1 MSPSSQLLLQV
12 GSNSWSVLCMWP
24 YRTNSPLKVCHT
36 EDFLFFVRMKRMH
49 RMPTRKAHSWW
60 WDSHISPKNNKWL
73 ADNLEEMDKQVKDML
88 KLIEDEGD
96 SFAKKA
102 EMYYQRRP
110 LLVTHV
116 ENFYRMYRALAERY
130 DNVTGELRK
139 NMPSSLQSQGS
150 GISESDSEAQS
161 SSLSPQ
167 SSIEKKTSKRKDKK
181 GSDGS
186 SSSSSSE
193 SDSEVDEE
201 KQTNGNGISYALTER
216 INELEDELKEVTEK
230 LEALEEKNAR
240 CQCENLEEKLLVL
253 QSEIDSLQNDLEEKV
268 RSLESIKEI
277 SSEREDFEAAT
288 LESKNKISELEG
300 EMASAAKHYEAQ
312 LSYRDLEIE
321 KCKQELEQVSERY
334 SHDKFTLE
342 TEVIKLQE
350 AVQNFEQDLANVS
363 QEKSQLEAQVMEFE
377 QTSHSLDDSSAE
389 IVKLQKVIKDLQGRL
404 DNYSSEKRVL
414 EERAIEFEKVQ
425 RELEDSRAET
435 MELQNTIK
443 ELKADLDGAIQEKLM
458 LEGCVKDL
466 EQAVAC
472 NLEQFSL
479 EKSSLSAEILQ
490 LSKANASLSDKLTS
504 AEAQLK
510 QLQAEKG
517 EASAESEKLI
527 SELNQEIANLKSQLE
542 VLSSEKA
549 AVNNKVSSLLGDLTT
564 RDEKMKEM
572 GSHLN
577 QLHLEHV
584 KLTSEA
590 DAATKSVSD
599 LSARV
604 RELEEEVEKQK
615 LMIFDSAEGKR
626 EAIRQLCFSLEHYR
640 HGYQQLRQA
649 LQGHKRPMVM
659 TT

>member
-1 MSPSSQLLLQV
+1 MS
-12 GSNSWSVLCMWP
+12 
-24 YRTNSPLKVCHT
+24 
-36 EDFLFFVRMKRMH
+36 

-88 KLIEDEGD
+88 KLIEDDGD

-139 NMPSSLQSQGS
+139 NMPSTLESQGS

-161 SSLSPQ
+161 TSLSPE
-167 SSIEKKTSKRKDKK
+167 SSFEKKSSKQRNKK
-181 GSDGS
+181 GSGGS

-193 SDSEVDEE
+193 SDSENGEA
-201 KQTNGNGISYALTER
+201 KQKNGNGFSHALSGR
-216 INELEDELKEVTEK
+216 INELEDELKEAKEK
-230 LEALEEKNAR
+230 LEALEEKNVR
-240 CQCENLEEKLLVL
+240 CQCENLEEKLLVS
-253 QSEIDSLQNDLEEKV
+253 QSEINSLQKDLEEKV
-268 RSLESIKEI
+268 RSLETIKEI
-277 SSEREDFEAAT
+277 SIEREDFEAAA
-288 LESKNKISELEG
+288 LENKNKISELEG

-321 KCKQELEQVSERY
+321 KCKRELEQVSERY
-334 SHDKFTLE
+334 SHDKSTLE
-342 TEVIKLQE
+342 TEIRNLQE
-350 AVQNFEQDLANVS
+350 AVQNYEQDLANVS
-363 QEKSQLEAQVMEFE
+363 QEKLQLEAQVMELE

-389 IVKLQKVIKDLQGRL
+389 IVKLQKVIKDLQARL
-404 DNYSSEKRVL
+404 EDDSNEKRVL
-414 EERAIEFEKVQ
+414 EERVIEFEQVR

-435 MELQNTIK
+435 MELQTTIK
-443 ELKADLDGAIQEKLM
+443 RLKADLEGALEEKSV
-458 LEGCVKDL
+458 LEGCAKDL
-466 EQAVAC
+466 EQDIAH
-472 NLEQFSL
+472 NLEKFSL

-490 LSKANASLSDKLTS
+490 LSEANASLEDKLTS

-527 SELNQEIANLKSQLE
+527 SELNQDIVSLKTQLE
-542 VLSSEKA
+542 LLSSEKA
-549 AVNNKVSSLLGDLTT
+549 AVDNKVSSLLGDLTT
-564 RDEKMKEM
+564 RDGKMKEM
-572 GSHLN
+572 GGHLD

-584 KLTSEA
+584 KLIAEA
-590 DAATKSVSD
+590 DAARKSVSD

-615 LMIFDSAEGKR
+615 LMVFDSAEGKR

-640 HGYQQLRQA
+640 DGYQHLRQV

-659 TT
+659 AT

>member
-1 MSPSSQLLLQV
+1 
-12 GSNSWSVLCMWP
+12 
-24 YRTNSPLKVCHT
+24 
-36 EDFLFFVRMKRMH
+36 MKRMH

-88 KLIEDEGD
+88 KLIEDDGD

-139 NMPSSLQSQGS
+139 NMPSTLESQGS

-161 SSLSPQ
+161 TSLSPQ
-167 SSIEKKTSKRKDKK
+167 SSFEKKSSKKKNKK

-193 SDSEVDEE
+193 SDSDVDEG
-201 KQTNGNGISYALTER
+201 KQKNGIVLSHALNGR
-216 INELEDELKEVTEK
+216 INELEDELKEANEK
-230 LEALEEKNAR
+230 LEALEEKNLR
-240 CQCENLEEKLLVL
+240 CQCENLEKKLLAS
-253 QSEIDSLQNDLEEKV
+253 QSEINSLQKDLEEKV
-268 RSLESIKEI
+268 RSFESIKEI
-277 SSEREDFEAAT
+277 SSGREDFEAAA
-288 LESKNKISELEG
+288 LENKNTISELEG

-312 LSYRDLEIE
+312 LSSRDLEIE

-334 SHDKFTLE
+334 SHDKSTLE
-342 TEVIKLQE
+342 TEIRKLE
-350 AVQNFEQDLANVS
+350 EVVQNYERDLANVS
-363 QEKSQLEAQVMEFE
+363 QEKLLLEAEVMELE
-377 QTSHSLDDSSAE
+377 QTSHSLHDSSAE
-389 IVKLQKVIKDLQGRL
+389 IVKLQEVIKDLQAKLENGS
-404 DNYSSEKRVL
+404 NEKRVL
-414 EERAIEFEKVQ
+414 EERVIEFEQVQ
-425 RELEDSRAET
+425 RELEVSRAET
-435 MELQNTIK
+435 VELQTTIK
-443 ELKADLDGAIQEKLM
+443 KLKADLEGALEEKSV
-458 LEGCVKDL
+458 LEGSVKDL
-466 EQAVAC
+466 EQAVAR

-479 EKSSLSAEILQ
+479 EKSSLSAERVK
-490 LSKANASLSDKLTS
+490 LSEINASLEDKLTS

-517 EASAESEKLI
+517 VVSAESEKLI
-527 SELNQEIANLKSQLE
+527 SELNQDIANLKTQLE
-542 VLSSEKA
+542 LLSSEKA
-549 AVNNKVSSLLGDLTT
+549 AVDNKVSSMLSDITT

-572 GSHLN
+572 GSHLD

-584 KLTSEA
+584 KLIAEA

-615 LMIFDSAEGKR
+615 LMVFDSAEGKR

-640 HGYQQLRQA
+640 DGYQQLRQA

-659 TT
+659 AT